1 MPHLST
7 ARRFSARYRLAVAL
21 FVSMFLLMQA
31 SPLHRHVFDH
41 AHATPDA
48 GAHDHSAHS
57 AYEES
62 AAPDAQDHVHGD
74 GAPPAHVAFTEL
86 DINPGGIAKFT
97 FPLLFAWLFVLWVGA
112 PLFIRWLPRAY
123 TVVPVPRR
131 LRALIAP
138 PLRAPPR

>member
-7 ARRFSARYRLAVAL
+7 VRRFSARYRLAVAL
-21 FVSMFLLMQA
+21 FVSIFLFMQA

-48 GAHDHSAHS
+48 GVHDHSAHS
-57 AYEES
+57 AYGEP
-62 AAPDAQDHVHGD
+62 AALDVHDDAFGD
-74 GAPPAHVAFTEL
+74 DAPAAHVAFTEL

-123 TVVPVPRR
+123 SVVHVPRR